1 MFHVIIW
8 YLLRLFSKPY
18 KVMKYLFLILIL
30 VVSSSCSDEND
41 KKLENNVNEDKW
53 LVDETYIKEGAP
65 FAFIDNPSFKK
76 VDEIENV
83 SDDDLVIIFSYKG
96 KIKVFPYVYLNYSEV
111 VNDKIDDLDYIASY
125 CPQTKSGICFNKVI
139 GGKSLNMFA
148 SGFLFKDNL
157 VLTSQE
163 ENVFWSQMLLTGIK
177 GSQKYMEIKDLLSI
191 ETTWKTIKEY
201 FPQAQV
207 YYHNLL
213 SKGEVNK
220 INSVKKTKSTK
231 YFGIV
236 NGGIENS
243 VEVFTY
249 SSFSKLK
256 LEKMVVNGR
265 QTIIIGD
272 ESKNV
277 FTSFYEPIGENLEL
291 DISFPM
297 VLKDDKGNRWDIF
310 GEAIE
315 GPKKG
320 TKLASPSF
328 FHAELWAWNFF
339 YKNNVT
345 MHN

>member
-1 MFHVIIW
+1 
-8 YLLRLFSKPY
+8 
-18 KVMKYLFLILIL
+18 MKYIFLLFIFAFMF
-30 VVSSSCSDEND
+30 SCSDGID
-41 KKLENNVNEDKW
+41 KNIDDNVNEDKW

-76 VDEIENV
+76 VNEIENV
-83 SDDDLVIIFSYKG
+83 SDDDLVIMFNYKG
-96 KIKVFPYVYLNYSEV
+96 RVKVFPYVYLNYSEV
-111 VNDKIDDLDYIASY
+111 VNDKIDDLEYIASY

-163 ENVFWSQMLLTGIK
+163 EDVFWSQMLLTGIK
-177 GSQKYMEIKDLLSI
+177 GSQKYMEINDLFSI
-191 ETTWKTIKEY
+191 ETTWKTIKDY
-201 FPQAQV
+201 FPMAQV

-213 SKGEVNK
+213 SRGEVNK
-220 INSVKKTKSTK
+220 YNSVKKAKSTK
-231 YFGIV
+231 FFGIV

-243 VEVFTY
+243 VEVFPY

-256 LEKMVVNGR
+256 LNKLIVNGR
-265 QTIIIGD
+265 QTIVIGD
-272 ESKNV
+272 ESKNI
-277 FTSFYEPIGENLEL
+277 FTSFYEPTGENLEL
-291 DISFPM
+291 DTSFPL
-297 VLKDDKGNRWDIF
+297 VLKDNKGNRWNIF